1 VKPPERLT
9 LSVVPGIPLLKPG
22 DDLGAIVIASIEKAG
37 LALDDGD
44 IVVVAQK
51 VVSKAE
57 GRYVDLTT
65 VVPSSRAIELAAKV
79 EKDPRLV
86 EVILSESVRVV
97 RQYPGV
103 LIVEHRAGYV
113 MANAGI
119 DRSNVDSSQGEEPV
133 LLLPHDS
140 DAAAEDLRAQ
150 FASRFGKRLGVVIN
164 DSFGRPWRR
173 GTVGVA
179 LGAAGINALNDQRG
193 QLDLSGYPLKV
204 TESALADEV
213 ASAASLLMGQADEGN
228 PVVLVSGL
236 ACADVSIPASDL
248 IRPAEAD
255 LFR

>member
-1 VKPPERLT
+1 M
-9 LSVVPGIPLLKPG
+9 PLLTPG
-22 DDLGAIVIASIEKAG
+22 DDLGAIIIASIEKAG

-51 VVSKAE
+51 IVSKAE
-57 GRYVDLTT
+57 GRYVDLAT
-65 VVPSSRAIELAAKV
+65 VIPSSRANELAAQV

-86 EVILSESVRVV
+86 EVILSEAVRVV
-97 RQYPGV
+97 RQSPGV

-119 DRSNVDSSQGEEPV
+119 DRSNVDSSEGDEPV
-133 LLLPHDS
+133 LLLPHDA
-140 DAAAEDLRAQ
+140 DAAAEELRAQ
-150 FASRFGKRLGVVIN
+150 FANRFGKRLGVVIN

-179 LGAAGINALNDQRG
+179 LGAAGISALADQRG
-193 QLDLSGYPLKV
+193 RLDLNGYPLQV
-204 TESALADEV
+204 TETALADEV
-213 ASAASLLMGQADEGN
+213 ASAASLLMGQADERN

-236 ACADVSIPASDL
+236 ASADVSIPASAL

>member
-1 VKPPERLT
+1 M
-9 LSVVPGIPLLKPG
+9 SVVPGIPLLKPG
-22 DDLGAIVIASIEKAG
+22 DDLAAIIIASIEKAG
-37 LALDDGD
+37 LAPDDGD

-65 VVPSSRAIELAAKV
+65 VVPSSRAIELAAQV
-79 EKDPRLV
+79 DKDPRLV

-150 FASRFGKRLGVVIN
+150 FASRLGKRLGVVIN
-164 DSFGRPWRR
+164 DFA
-173 GTVGVA
+173 VA
-179 LGAAGINALNDQRG
+179 
-193 QLDLSGYPLKV
+193 YPLRF
-204 TESALADEV
+204 LARHELANDHIDGIPV
-213 ASAASLLMGQADEGN
+213 SLVYCTLCRTGLLFDRRVEGQIIDFQT
-228 PVVLVSGL
+228 SGL
-236 ACADVSIPASDL
+236 L
-248 IRPAEAD
+248 IDSNKIMIDNQTETLWHHLRGLGISGPLKGVE
-255 LFR
+255 LEPVLL